1 MRPTASSLLLKCRWS
16 TAPRRHNQP
25 EIVASGVIN
34 KKHTMS
40 PKRVR
45 FSCWGPGFL
54 SHCKQNV
61 DKSSVS
67 PGRMFYPR
75 QAARLQ
81 NADLPL
87 WGGNVDHMQYVALA
101 VPRELLRELLPCA
114 ACCCAPLAVYTHHI
128 IYTAVIKA
136 ALRRSVLHSTAPAFG
151 CRTVQETPFLMWEKI
166 ISSPD
171 NLRVQKM
178 LVFCVLF

>member
-1 MRPTASSLLLKCRWS
+1 
-16 TAPRRHNQP
+16 
-25 EIVASGVIN
+25 
-34 KKHTMS
+34 
-40 PKRVR
+40 
-45 FSCWGPGFL
+45 
-54 SHCKQNV
+54 
-61 DKSSVS
+61 
-67 PGRMFYPR
+67 
-75 QAARLQ
+75 
-81 NADLPL
+81 
-87 WGGNVDHMQYVALA
+87 MQYVALA